1 MMTIIKDMLSEILS
15 VSKYL
20 VIIETKLEKL
30 GTSVKF
36 IENRNS
42 VNN

>member
-1 MMTIIKDMLSEILS
+1 MAIVKDMLSEILS
-15 VSKYL
+15 VSKYS

-30 GTSVKF
+30 GTSIKF